1 MDNGQALRHI
11 DGIGPEW
18 AVKIRKGEV
27 HDPKKAICCMD
38 QAPRGFCSPG
48 PVSGGGADRHSGG
61 GAPLRLCQRHGGRSA
76 PAAIYCTDR
85 PGKVVSLTFDAAWGD
100 EDTQQLIEILGK
112 YKVRA
117 TFFVVG
123 EWVDR
128 AEIRSRPCSTRGMK
142 S

>member
-27 HDPKKAICCMD
+27 HDPKKAICRMD

-61 GAPLRLCQRHGGRSA
+61 GAPLRLCQRHGGPLSA
-76 PAAIYCTDR
+76 GCPFTAPIGRARWI
-85 PGKVVSLTFDAAWGD
+85 SLTFDAAWGD

-117 TFFVVG
+117 ILLRGGRVG
-123 EWVDR
+123 
-128 AEIRSRPCSTRGMK
+128 
-142 S
+142 